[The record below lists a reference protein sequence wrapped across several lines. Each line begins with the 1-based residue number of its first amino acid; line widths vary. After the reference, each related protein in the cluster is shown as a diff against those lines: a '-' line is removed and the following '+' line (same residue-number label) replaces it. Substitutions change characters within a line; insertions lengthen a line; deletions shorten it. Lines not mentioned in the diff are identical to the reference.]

1 MIRRAEARDVP
12 ALLGL
17 LEQVNLVHHLG
28 RPDLFRRGT
37 KYSPAELEALLADP
51 LRPVFVWEGPDGRVL
66 GHAFCVIREPV
77 PDDRLLVPVRTLYI
91 DDVCVDAAA
100 RERGIGGAL
109 CRYVRDYA
117 RSLGCHNVTLHV
129 WECNPGA
136 KAFYESLGMAP
147 QYTSMEIVL

>member
-1 MIRRAEARDVP
+1 MVRRAELADIP
-12 ALLGL
+12 ALMGL

-37 KYSPAELEALLADP
+37 KYSPEALAALLADP
-51 LRPVFVWEGPDGRVL
+51 LRPVFVWEEDGKVL
-66 GHAFCVIREPV
+66 GHAFCVIREPD
-77 PDDRLLVPVRTLYI
+77 PEDRLLVPVRTLYI

-109 CRYVRDYA
+109 CRYVKDYA

-129 WECNPGA
+129 WACNP
-136 KAFYESLGMAP
+136 KAETFYRNLGFKP
-147 QYTSMEIVL
+147 QKICLEEIL